1 MKTLNSS
8 LIENYLKIYGWD
20 FYKISHNIVISGWQS
35 QKRLYPLFIE
45 LSNTIINLEIRPFI
59 KLNKPKINTY
69 SLLEYLLKINNDIK
83 IVKLAINDNEEI
95 ILNLQLF
102 TLGLSYENFCNAL
115 GILGYYADELYE
127 NITQYQDTLNIYN
140 KTESYL
146 LPC

>member
-45 LSNTIINLEIRPFI
+45 LSNTIINLEIRPFVKLHKAII
-59 KLNKPKINTY
+59 KPY
-69 SLLEYLLKINNDIK
+69 FLLEHLLKINNEIK

-102 TLGLSYENFCNAL
+102 IHDLSYENFCNAL

-127 NITQYQDTLNIYN
+127 NIIHYQNTLNIYN
-140 KTESYL
+140 KAESYM